1 MCLFG
6 TCGCVHVRVRVFVLG
21 IHVFVYLD
29 HVGVRVRMRVF
40 ALGDHVCVYLDD
52 VGVRMCA
59 FVFDEHVCVY
69 LDHACACVYFFW
81 VPHQ

>member
-1 MCLFG
+1 MC
-6 TCGCVHVRVRVFVLG
+6 
-21 IHVFVYLD
+21 VYFD
-29 HVGVRVRMRVF
+29 HVDVRVRMWVF